1 MKKQLLFQMESLKKQ
16 LEQYFIAITSCRQEG
31 GPVSDPY
38 EAANNSLNFNSE
50 SPSNEVE
57 PPCMVGNAEQILGE
71 LTDKGAET
79 PKLSDHCAEPVS
91 EKALANVDHSI
102 VTP

>member
-1 MKKQLLFQMESLKKQ
+1 MKKQLLFQMESVKKRV
-16 LEQYFIAITSCRQEG
+16 EQSFIAITSCRQEG
-31 GPVSDPY
+31 VLVSDPC
-38 EAANNSLNFNSE
+38 EAANHSSNFNFE

-57 PPCMVGNAEQILGE
+57 PLCMVGNAEQRLGE
-71 LTDKGAET
+71 VTDIGAKT

-91 EKALANVDHSI
+91 EKTLTNVDHSI